1 MAELENVDL
10 YSTVTLVDRVGTG
23 GKDAEFVFNG
33 KRFPFEDDD
42 GQVVTEITVP
52 QFVAE
57 FLFTGTAAWKHQVWT
72 PPTEGD
78 AIGTRVNRYGIKQCS
93 KKLIAQWGPEVADC
107 SPIEIDRTVA
117 EGSDAP
123 LYRTGPVRVLPVNIP
138 PNERARDRQGR
149 RASIIAGE
157 R

>member
-1 MAELENVDL
+1 MAELENVDV

-23 GKDAEFVFNG
+23 GKDAEFIYNG
-33 KRFPFEDDD
+33 KRFPFQNDD
-42 GQVVTEITVP
+42 GEVVTEMAVP

-57 FLFTGTAAWKHQVWT
+57 FLFTGTAAWNHQVWT
-72 PPTEGD
+72 PPADGES
-78 AIGTRVNRYGIKQCS
+78 IGTRVNRYGIKNCS
-93 KKLIAQWGPEVADC
+93 KKLMAQWGPEVADC
-107 SPIEIDRTVA
+107 SPVERDLTVL

-123 LYRTGPVRVLPVNIP
+123 LYRTGPVRVVQVNIP